1 MKAMKKI
8 LIGLVIA
15 SLFLSIPQK
24 IMAAEYLVTFVV
36 NGGDKSSQPEALHL
50 TSGATFNVDDISIP
64 TRSGYDFIG
73 WKFNNEIVS
82 GMMTMPDSAVRL
94 VAQWQGK
101 GQSVVFD
108 FLLTDVGNKQPDY
121 SVGLD
126 EVIQTSNFLV
136 PTHSR
141 YTFLGWTINGKDI
154 VTEVT
159 VRNGGMRLI
168 AKWGGSYE
176 EIHFDVAGG
185 IAPISLGTRQ
195 IAVGE
200 MLDLATI
207 PQPTRQGYSFSGW
220 AESDNVIVHNYQVK
234 ELGTTFFA
242 QWQEIYDS
250 LSITVQHTERSIE
263 ASKDKP
269 NIEDLF
275 GVSAEDL
282 YDGNVSENVMYKL
295 EGIDFTKVGVY
306 PIEISV
312 RNFRNQLLRKTV
324 SLKIVDTTAPTIVVE
339 HEERE
344 LKIGDSQLSDYGK
357 LFGVGVT
364 DIVDKNVVA
373 DFEEV
378 DSVDKQRPGKY
389 KIRITAE
396 DSSGNRRTK
405 DVLLVLQPIEIAG
418 VVFLDENYNSLKD
431 DLQVVP
437 EVSLQLV
444 DGETKKVLQI
454 VRTNGKGEYRFTNV
468 TATGGYTGVADTYT
482 ISFAVVEEPTTTI
495 DAVAT
500 VTAGS
505 VPVLTV
511 TPAVVEVSK
520 DAVVD
525 LTTGVSVT
533 DAEDAT
539 LNITNNGPL
548 NTSATGVQIIT
559 YSVTDTDGN
568 TVTANR
574 TYVITSVDEPAVIG
588 TTHVIFASGFTKGIT
603 QVDTTNAAI
612 IQAANARVFSL
623 TGTSLGRAVPNT
635 TVVVNSI
642 GGYTAISGTYTIEF
656 AAEAEPLTKIQITA
670 TVTDDIAPAA
680 PIVDG
685 INPGDTTITGEAE
698 PNTDIKITLPD
709 GTVVTG
715 TTDGDGK
722 FVVDLPTGVE
732 LVEGDKVIVVVVDEN
747 GNTSTPTEVIVTD
760 TVKPTAP
767 IVDGI
772 NPGDTTITGE
782 AEPNTD
788 IQITLPDGT
797 VIVGTTDEDGKF
809 VIDLPAGVELVEDDR
824 VIVVAVDENGNTSA
838 PTEVIVTDTVA
849 PAAPIVDGINPGDT
863 TITGQAEPNTDIEIT
878 LPDGTVITG
887 TTDEN
892 GRFVVDLPAGVELV
906 EGDKIEVVAI
916 DENGNTSAPTE
927 VIVTDTVLPKAPV
940 INEVNETDTVITG
953 TGEPGATITVTL
965 PDGTKLTGTVD
976 PDGTF
981 TIDIPGEVTLQAGDK
996 ITGVQTDE
1004 NGNTSAPTEVIVV
1017 DTTAPSAPTVNPV
1030 DNTDTV
1036 ITGTGEPGATITITL
1051 PDGTKLTGT
1060 VDPDGT
1066 FTIDIPNHITLNPGD
1081 ELEVVQ
1087 TDESGNRSNPV
1098 DIFVT
1103 DNIAPLAPVINPI
1116 TSGDTTITG
1125 TGEPGATITITL
1137 PDGTTL
1143 TGTVNPDGTFTI
1155 DIPAGTILKS
1165 GDTVTGVQTDQGG
1178 NTSEPTVV
1186 TVSAKKITS
1195 PIVDPINPGDTI
1207 ITGIGEPGATITV
1220 TFPDGTTVTTV
1231 VEPDGT
1237 FKVEIPTGTILNPG
1251 DIITI
1256 IQTDKDGNTSDPVN
1270 IVVGEKEESAPSPT
1284 PTPEVPLPVTGEKTL
1299 EVIIIGMLLAILGM
1313 LVLVFRRKRRNIQ

>member
-1 MKAMKKI
+1 MEMKAMKKI

-454 VRTNGKGEYRFTNV
+454 VRTNGKGEYRFTTPV
-468 TATGGYTGVADTYT
+468 YSKKEKT
-482 ISFAVVEEPTTTI
+482 ISSFNV
-495 DAVAT
+495 
-500 VTAGS
+500 
-505 VPVLTV
+505 
-511 TPAVVEVSK
+511 
-520 DAVVD
+520 
-525 LTTGVSVT
+525 
-533 DAEDAT
+533 
-539 LNITNNGPL
+539 
-548 NTSATGVQIIT
+548 
-559 YSVTDTDGN
+559 
-568 TVTANR
+568 
-574 TYVITSVDEPAVIG
+574 
-588 TTHVIFASGFTKGIT
+588 
-603 QVDTTNAAI
+603 
-612 IQAANARVFSL
+612 
-623 TGTSLGRAVPNT
+623 RAM
-635 TVVVNSI
+635 
-642 GGYTAISGTYTIEF
+642 
-656 AAEAEPLTKIQITA
+656 
-670 TVTDDIAPAA
+670 
-680 PIVDG
+680 
-685 INPGDTTITGEAE
+685 
-698 PNTDIKITLPD
+698 
-709 GTVVTG
+709 
-715 TTDGDGK
+715 
-722 FVVDLPTGVE
+722 
-732 LVEGDKVIVVVVDEN
+732 
-747 GNTSTPTEVIVTD
+747 
-760 TVKPTAP
+760 
-767 IVDGI
+767 
-772 NPGDTTITGE
+772 
-782 AEPNTD
+782 
-788 IQITLPDGT
+788 
-797 VIVGTTDEDGKF
+797 VGTQYLLANMNSYGSKFSVESKMTELIIPRGVNDEVEHLGVGK
-809 VIDLPAGVELVEDDR
+809 
-824 VIVVAVDENGNTSA
+824 N
-838 PTEVIVTDTVA
+838 
-849 PAAPIVDGINPGDT
+849 
-863 TITGQAEPNTDIEIT
+863 IE
-878 LPDGTVITG
+878 
-887 TTDEN
+887 
-892 GRFVVDLPAGVELV
+892 
-906 EGDKIEVVAI
+906 
-916 DENGNTSAPTE
+916 
-927 VIVTDTVLPKAPV
+927 
-940 INEVNETDTVITG
+940 
-953 TGEPGATITVTL
+953 VTL
-965 PDGTKLTGTVD
+965 PKQQV
-976 PDGTF
+976 
-981 TIDIPGEVTLQAGDK
+981 
-996 ITGVQTDE
+996 
-1004 NGNTSAPTEVIVV
+1004 
-1017 DTTAPSAPTVNPV
+1017 
-1030 DNTDTV
+1030 
-1036 ITGTGEPGATITITL
+1036 
-1051 PDGTKLTGT
+1051 
-1060 VDPDGT
+1060 
-1066 FTIDIPNHITLNPGD
+1066 
-1081 ELEVVQ
+1081 EL
-1087 TDESGNRSNPV
+1087 
-1098 DIFVT
+1098 
-1103 DNIAPLAPVINPI
+1103 
-1116 TSGDTTITG
+1116 
-1125 TGEPGATITITL
+1125 
-1137 PDGTTL
+1137 
-1143 TGTVNPDGTFTI
+1143 
-1155 DIPAGTILKS
+1155 
-1165 GDTVTGVQTDQGG
+1165 
-1178 NTSEPTVV
+1178 
-1186 TVSAKKITS
+1186 
-1195 PIVDPINPGDTI
+1195 
-1207 ITGIGEPGATITV
+1207 
-1220 TFPDGTTVTTV
+1220 
-1231 VEPDGT
+1231 
-1237 FKVEIPTGTILNPG
+1237 
-1251 DIITI
+1251 
-1256 IQTDKDGNTSDPVN
+1256 
-1270 IVVGEKEESAPSPT
+1270 VVGEKQVVDIVVSNGKILGVKGEDDSALAVEVRQMGVVLMTSEKRTQELRILFENRYGRES
-1284 PTPEVPLPVTGEKTL
+1284 E
-1299 EVIIIGMLLAILGM
+1299 IIRKIAIL
-1313 LVLVFRRKRRNIQ
+1313 